1 MLVRLI
7 GGDERAC
14 GSSRGGK
21 VRSLASPTL
30 NAEEMKDG
38 KTERRTG
45 PGWVGEP
52 DTFEA
57 YQARQCAGGG
67 RREEGLDLR

>member
-1 MLVRLI
+1 MFVGLI
-7 GGDERAC
+7 GGDERAR
-14 GSSRGGK
+14 GSSRGGQ
-21 VRSLASPTL
+21 VGSLASPTL

-45 PGWVGEP
+45 PGGVGEP
-52 DTFEA
+52 DAFEA

-67 RREEGLDLR
+67 GGEEGLDLR